1 MGIIGNIYENMK
13 NDAKNT
19 RKNLKEKGIIK
30 TLILDHEVSKE
41 RSKSI
46 GIEHPLECLVNFL
59 KKVKK

>member
-1 MGIIGNIYENMK
+1 MGIIGNIYKNMK

-19 RKNLKEKGIIK
+19 RKNLKEKGVIK

-46 GIEHPLECLVNFL
+46 GIVHPLDCLVNFF
-59 KKVKK
+59 KRVKK